1 MGAKTNPELGRQIIA
16 MLNQYDEILGTH
28 DLMIHDYGPGRCVAS
43 IHAEVPADANLVA
56 IHEVIDARRATS
68 AVRCTFRLHPH

>member
-1 MGAKTNPELGRQIIA
+1 

-56 IHEVIDARRATS
+56 IHEVIDRAES
-68 AVRCTFRLHPH
+68 DHQPVRAHSDLHPPLTDCRRRPDF